1 MYVYSDSVTFA
12 EEIGKIQDFGTTDN
26 IVLNDYDDEEI
37 KAFAHYTSFKFFT
50 YSNFGYI
57 LGISLMFSLMDY
69 VVKYFI

>member
-37 KAFAHYTSFKFFT
+37 KAFAESLKKKINDVYVKKGAS
-50 YSNFGYI
+50 I
-57 LGISLMFSLMDY
+57 GINLDPLFNN
-69 VVKYFI
+69 